1 MQFLLWI
8 HIIAAASWFGAG
20 VALQFGDRIMGAETG
35 TVRAGFYR
43 QWVKLGQILFTPAA
57 VVVLITGVLLV
68 TGSEVYGFGS
78 GFVSIGFL
86 AVIVGAAMGMIV
98 YGPAAEPQRRRST
111 TETRALPR
119 QRSPGFAR
127 VERSRWC
134 FLQSRSA
141 PWWGSGA
148 PDLRQADRRPFMADM
163 TGTTR
168 SSAPS
173 CRPARSRC
181 RNAGTAHRAA
191 CRRTCAPHGRCQ
203 IDVSG
208 QRPRDRW

>member
-98 YGPAAEPQRRRST
+98 YGPRGRAAATALDDGDSSAAST
-111 TETRALPR
+111 AI
-119 QRSPGFAR
+119 AR
-127 VERSRWC
+127 
-134 FLQSRSA
+134 
-141 PWWGSGA
+141 
-148 PDLRQADRRPFMADM
+148 LRQGGALEVVLLAITIGSMVGKWGA
-163 TGTTR
+163 
-168 SSAPS
+168 
-173 CRPARSRC
+173 
-181 RNAGTAHRAA
+181 
-191 CRRTCAPHGRCQ
+191 
-203 IDVSG
+203 
-208 QRPRDRW
+208 